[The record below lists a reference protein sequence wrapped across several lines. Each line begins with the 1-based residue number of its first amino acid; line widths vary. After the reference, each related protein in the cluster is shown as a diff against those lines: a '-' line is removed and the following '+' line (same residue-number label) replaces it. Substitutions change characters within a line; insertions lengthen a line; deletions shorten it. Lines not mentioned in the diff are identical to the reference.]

1 MLEEF
6 RFVLQKL
13 LCKPLYGLH
22 NVEFRKENCVRV
34 FRTQIVFMSKAT
46 EFFGLKISFLLLLY
60 LSLILML
67 DPSFLLL
74 LSVSGSL

>member
-34 FRTQIVFMSKAT
+34 FRTQTEFMSKAT
-46 EFFGLKISFLLLLY
+46 EFFGLKISFLLLLSIC
-60 LSLILML
+60 L
-67 DPSFLLL
+67 SFLCWISLFYSR
-74 LSVSGSL
+74 SVSGSL